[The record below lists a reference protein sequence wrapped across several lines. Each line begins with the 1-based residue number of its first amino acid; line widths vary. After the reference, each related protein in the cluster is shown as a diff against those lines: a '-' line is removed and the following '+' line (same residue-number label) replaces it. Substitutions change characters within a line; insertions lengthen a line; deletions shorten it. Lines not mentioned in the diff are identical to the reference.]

1 MSVDPLEATVAE
13 ILGDAWNLDAQQRAE
28 GEGWS
33 SECWNMLAKAEMPWV
48 GIPEARGGAGGT
60 IADAT
65 KVVRQVG
72 RYAAPVPVAET
83 GLVGGGFAASLGI
96 EVPRGIV
103 SAAVPSKGDMLRVDA
118 AGKVSGVLKRVP
130 WGRQADAVVAVAE
143 ADSGRRA
150 VLLDRQSATVEER
163 DNIAGEPR
171 DALSFDAVAV
181 PGEHVVECSDDA
193 AEELYLRGA
202 ISRAVLVAGASRAV
216 ARMAVKYTQERV
228 QFGRKIA
235 DFQAVSTRLA
245 VLVEESEAAYLA
257 SRILTSRLEHQ
268 THGAALAGYV
278 FEIAAAKAA
287 TARSAAEVSRQGHQ
301 VHGAIGMT
309 REYPLH
315 RFNRRLWVWAHEYG
329 SERSWNKRLGS
340 TLLANGIENIWPT
353 VAAGRFVS

>member
-13 ILGDAWNLDAQQRAE
+13 ILDDAWSLDAQQRAE

-33 SECWNMLAKAEMPWV
+33 SECWNVLAKAEMPWV
-48 GIPEARGGAGGT
+48 GVPDTLGGAGGT

-72 RYAAPVPVAET
+72 RHGAPVPVAET
-83 GLVGGGFAASLGI
+83 GLVGGGFAAALGI
-96 EVPRGIV
+96 EVPRGIISV
-103 SAAVPSKGDMLRVDA
+103 PVPSKGDLLRVDDS
-118 AGKVSGVLKRVP
+118 GKVSGVLHRVP
-130 WGRQADAVVAVAE
+130 WGRYADAIVAVAE
-143 ADSGRRA
+143 SYSGRRG
-150 VLLDRQSATVEER
+150 VLLDPESATVDQR

-171 DALSFDAVAV
+171 DALTFDAVAV
-181 PGEHVVECSDDA
+181 PSEHVVDCSDEA
-193 AEELYLRGA
+193 AEELFLRGA

-216 ARMAVKYTQERV
+216 ARMALKYTQERV
-228 QFGRKIA
+228 QFGRKIG

-245 VLVEESEAAYLA
+245 ALVEESEAAYLA
-257 SRILTSRLEHQ
+257 SRVLTSRLENQ
-268 THGAALAGYV
+268 THGVNLAGYA
-278 FEIAAAKAA
+278 FEVAAAKAA
-287 TARSAAEVSRQGHQ
+287 TSRSAAEVSRQGHQ

-340 TLLANGIENIWPT
+340 TLLANGPENIWPT
-353 VAAGRFVS
+353 VAAGRYVS